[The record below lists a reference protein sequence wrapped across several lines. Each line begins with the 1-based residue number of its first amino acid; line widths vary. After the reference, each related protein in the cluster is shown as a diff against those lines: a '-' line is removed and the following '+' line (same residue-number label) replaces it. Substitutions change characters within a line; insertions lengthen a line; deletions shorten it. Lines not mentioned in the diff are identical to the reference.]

1 MKLSIAAIIIAALVF
16 QNYGA
21 MIPSRVETDKV
32 ELSDIDKQIRKT
44 SKQVN
49 RNLKAIFAHSEQME
63 AVGSTLESGITE
75 NLVGIFNNS
84 ELIMDL
90 GGKLSSFDAKTDL
103 HFGTAFDKID
113 RNSQGLVKTLN
124 ATISHDIA
132 VRTLIQAL
140 EGALKDEMTKNQD
153 LTSRN
158 LTVSFSS

>member
-1 MKLSIAAIIIAALVF
+1 MSSNIVQAIVA
-16 QNYGA
+16 N
-21 MIPSRVETDKV
+21 
-32 ELSDIDKQIRKT
+32 SDQ
-44 SKQVN
+44 
-49 RNLKAIFAHSEQME
+49 LE
-63 AVGSTLESGITE
+63 AVVESGITQ
-75 NLVGIFNNS
+75 NWQGIFNNS

-103 HFGTAFDKID
+103 HFGTVFDKID
-113 RNSQGLVKTLN
+113 QNSQDLEKTLN

-158 LTVSFSS
+158 LTVSYSS